1 MGEILKITKDKVTIR
16 NASSNRKKT
25 IEISKALAIPPVGSF
40 VKSVTGKWHKVM
52 VTEGRGAS
60 LAAVQVLPNEKGK
73 GRCSYV
79 FCDLYLCCETFI
91 CVLKHSFVL
100 LVLHRQRREGGQR

>member
-1 MGEILKITKDKVTIR
+1 MGEILKITKEKVTIR
-16 NASSNRKKT
+16 NAASNRKKT
-25 IEISKALAIPPVGSF
+25 FEITKALAIPPVGSF
-40 VKSVTGKWHKVM
+40 LKSLTGKWHKVM
-52 VTEGRGAS
+52 ATEGRLAT
-60 LAAVQVLPNEKGK
+60 LAAVQVLPNE

-91 CVLKHSFVL
+91 CVLQHSFVL